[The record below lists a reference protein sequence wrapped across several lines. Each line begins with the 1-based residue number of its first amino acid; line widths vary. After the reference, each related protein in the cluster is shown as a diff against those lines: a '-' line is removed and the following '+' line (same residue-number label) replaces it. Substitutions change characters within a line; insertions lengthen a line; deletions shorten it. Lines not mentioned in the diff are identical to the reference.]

1 MGMQIKK
8 LVMKSSFHQFWD
20 RFKLSFNQ
28 IENSIHEFENSYKG
42 VSYEALYTSKE
53 DLDLIFNDPNISG
66 TFLDLGCG
74 QGQTVLYYA
83 LKFPDRKAIG
93 IEFHNSRFDFAV
105 GVQRELELKNAHF
118 NQHDL
123 LFCEIPKADTYFLY
137 FPTGPVLDRLLTALY
152 EGMNPFNIVVIESH
166 GDLIK
171 RIELENWLI
180 PIQEV
185 KLASKRHYPNAVIY
199 KRLFLERDHSLS
211 PFLFSYQKR
220 FLLISETGVTWIGES
235 YGMEWLSGSQFNL
248 KVPPRTICWEN
259 VKKLMFFENF
269 DPLTKFALS
278 LRSFDELTFTVNGSH
293 IKASIRKIIIEPTF
307 MIELSSGER
316 LQWNEITS
324 IYRGSDL
331 CYDSSY
337 VV

>member
-1 MGMQIKK
+1 
-8 LVMKSSFHQFWD
+8 
-20 RFKLSFNQ
+20 
-28 IENSIHEFENSYKG
+28 
-42 VSYEALYTSKE
+42 
-53 DLDLIFNDPNISG
+53 
-66 TFLDLGCG
+66 
-74 QGQTVLYYA
+74 
-83 LKFPDRKAIG
+83 
-93 IEFHNSRFDFAV
+93 
-105 GVQRELELKNAHF
+105 
-118 NQHDL
+118 
-123 LFCEIPKADTYFLY
+123 
-137 FPTGPVLDRLLTALY
+137 
-152 EGMNPFNIVVIESH
+152 MNPFNIVVIESH

-248 KVPPRTICWEN
+248 KVPPRTISWEN
-259 VKKLMFFENF
+259 VKKLIFFENF

-278 LRSFDELTFTVNGSH
+278 LRSFEELTFTVNGSH

-316 LQWNEITS
+316 LQWNQITS
-324 IYRGSDL
+324 IFRGSEL

>member
-93 IEFHNSRFDFAV
+93 IEFHKSRVDFAV
-105 GVQRELELKNAHF
+105 SLQRELELKNAHF

-137 FPTGPVLDRLLTALY
+137 FPTKP
-152 EGMNPFNIVVIESH
+152 
-166 GDLIK
+166 
-171 RIELENWLI
+171 
-180 PIQEV
+180 
-185 KLASKRHYPNAVIY
+185 
-199 KRLFLERDHSLS
+199 S
-211 PFLFSYQKR
+211 P
-220 FLLISETGVTWIGES
+220 
-235 YGMEWLSGSQFNL
+235 
-248 KVPPRTICWEN
+248 
-259 VKKLMFFENF
+259 
-269 DPLTKFALS
+269 
-278 LRSFDELTFTVNGSH
+278 RSFIDCTL
-293 IKASIRKIIIEPTF
+293 
-307 MIELSSGER
+307 
-316 LQWNEITS
+316 
-324 IYRGSDL
+324 
-331 CYDSSY
+331 
-337 VV
+337 